1 QFVSPE
7 LATLVA
13 EPPRTGEW
21 LYEVKHDG
29 YRMLARLAKRD
40 ARLFTR
46 SGKDWTDRLPHLA
59 RELKRLKLDDSWLD
73 GEIVV
78 QRADGRSSF
87 QALQNAFDAG
97 ADSRI
102 VYYVFDAPY
111 LKGVDQTRL
120 PLAERKAALGQ
131 ALPKSSLVRLS
142 EHLEGEAQEI
152 LEKACKLGLEGLIG
166 KRADSLY
173 ESGRSKT
180 WIKLKCRLEQDFVIV
195 GYTAPGGSR
204 TGFGALLLGVY
215 DVPGGKDRKSVV

>member
-59 RELKRLKLDDSWLD
+59 RELKRLKLEDSWLD

-78 QRADGRSSF
+78 LRPDGRSSF

-111 LKGVDQTRL
+111 LKCIDQTRL
-120 PLAERKAALGQ
+120 PLAERKAAL
-131 ALPKSSLVRLS
+131 AAKL
-142 EHLEGEAQEI
+142 
-152 LEKACKLGLEGLIG
+152 KAR
-166 KRADSLY
+166 KRADAPLVDRPR
-173 ESGRSKT
+173 EKGITWVKRQLVGQIAFAERSDDG
-180 WIKLKCRLEQDFVIV
+180 ILRQ
-195 GYTAPGGSR
+195 GSC
-204 TGFGALLLGVY
+204 LGLRE
-215 DVPGGKDRKSVV
+215 DSAAKSVVDERAQKPPESQSGAKTQSQGNV